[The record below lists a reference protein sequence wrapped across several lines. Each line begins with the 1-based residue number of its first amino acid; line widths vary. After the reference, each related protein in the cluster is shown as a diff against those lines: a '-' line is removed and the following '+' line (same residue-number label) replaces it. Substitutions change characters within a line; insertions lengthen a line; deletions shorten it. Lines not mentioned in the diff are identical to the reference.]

1 MNFGV
6 FKTLVKNF
14 ALIAVA
20 MIACQ
25 QAKTQTV
32 ALEECFGDDDLYGKA
47 WFANPNDVTL
57 PDPGP
62 DNLVFTIEGCLV
74 PSQVDYDD
82 LFSFQV
88 PEGYVLESIHFS
100 EMNALFDITELN
112 FYFWIGDDCKP
123 VFEPDAS
130 FKGLQN
136 GEPTGT
142 NMISSLTPLG
152 PGWYSGWIDMDLP
165 STTTYVLVISLACN
179 DNVAPTFTTNA
190 GALDGAAECS
200 NQAAIDALL
209 AMEPAGADNNG
220 AVEVNLISDETTPN
234 PACPNAYTR
243 VRTWSLTDGCGNSSE
258 QNFVQ
263 TITVSDNTGP
273 ELQLKNAEVTITDPA
288 GYVLTAADIVVDA
301 YDLCGDDDVNI
312 SFNPSVLTCAQINT
326 VVAVTVIAEDA
337 CGNQTEAIA
346 QVSVAEDTSIKA
358 PWHNDNIGNTA
369 NGSATHSVCS
379 DGFTVKSK
387 GFSMPQSDVAHF
399 AYVELCGN
407 GEITVQVTSLAPAG
421 GWAGV
426 MIRESLAPGAKK
438 VAVRTNLAN
447 AIRRDVRTMANGT
460 TQTQQSVIV
469 PGQHWLRLNRN
480 GNTISVYVATDGN
493 QWSLLGAVPV
503 TMGNCVLMGMFVEST
518 NNNLEITGAFDNVSV
533 SGGIQALV
541 MPDDDN
547 IEEAQSK
554 LQAKQANTQAQP
566 ELPGMTAGQVSTTAI
581 KAFPNPSSGDFQLDL
596 AGFEGQDIDVQI
608 IDVAGKTVATK
619 HINGAANTEAFN
631 LNGAM
636 PGLYLITVRS
646 ADGQQT
652 ATAKLVLAR

>member
-1 MNFGV
+1 MNYGAL
-6 FKTLVKNF
+6 KTLVKNF
-14 ALIAVA
+14 AFALMTLLAL
-20 MIACQ
+20 Q
-25 QAKTQTV
+25 PAKAQTL

-47 WFANPNDVTL
+47 WFSNPNDVTL
-57 PDPGP
+57 PNPSY
-62 DNLVFTIEGCLV
+62 DNLVFSIEGCLT
-74 PSQVDYDD
+74 PSEVDYDD
-82 LFSFQV
+82 LFSFHV

-100 EMNALFDITELN
+100 EMDALFDITELN
-112 FYFWIGDDCKP
+112 FYFWIGDDCQP

-130 FKGLQN
+130 YEGLQN
-136 GEPTGT
+136 DEPTGA

-152 PGWYSGWIDMDLP
+152 PGWYSGWIDMDWP
-165 STTTYVLVISLACN
+165 STTTYVLIITLACN
-179 DNVAPTFTTNA
+179 DNVAPSFTTNA

-209 AMEPAGADNNG
+209 DLEPAGTDNNG
-220 AVEVNLISDETTPN
+220 PVTIDLISDETNPN

-243 VRTWSLTDGCGNSSE
+243 VRTWSVTDGCGNAGP

-263 TITVSDNTGP
+263 TIAVNDNTGP
-273 ELQLKNAEVTITDPA
+273 ELQTKNAEVTITDPA
-288 GYVLTAADIVVDA
+288 GYTLVESDVVVDA
-301 YDLCGDDDVNI
+301 YDLCGDAVNV
-312 SFNPSVLTCAQINT
+312 SFNPSVLTCAQLNT

-337 CGNQTEAIA
+337 CGNQTQSVA

-358 PWHNDNIGNTA
+358 PWHNDNVGNTA

-379 DGFTVKSK
+379 DGYTVKSK
-387 GFSMPQSDVAHF
+387 GFSMPQSDVAHY

-438 VAVRTNLAN
+438 VAVRTNLTN
-447 AIRRDVRTMANGT
+447 AIRRDIRTTANGT
-460 TQTQQSVIV
+460 TQTQQSVII

-480 GNTISVYVATDGN
+480 GNTISVYAATDGN

-518 NNNLEITGAFDNVSV
+518 NNNLEITGTFDNVSV

-541 MPDDDN
+541 MPDDN
-547 IEEAQSK
+547 KPEFAQSE
-554 LQAKQANTQAQP
+554 LESKQTNTNQVQP
-566 ELPGMTAGQVSTTAI
+566 QWPAADVAAVTEATI
-581 KAFPNPSSGDFQLDL
+581 KAFPNPSSGDFQIDL
-596 AGFEGQDIDVQI
+596 AEFEGKDIDVQI
-608 IDVAGKTVATK
+608 MDAAGKTVVSK
-619 HINGAANTEAFN
+619 HIIGAAATEAFQ

-636 PGLYLITVRS
+636 PGLYLIKVCS
-646 ADGQQT
+646 ADRQQM
-652 ATAKLVLAR
+652 ATARLILAK